1 MMSPGSPVSGAG
13 RSASGSKG
21 TVRPA
26 VRRWVRAACL
36 TRVTIQGSRFS
47 SGRGEEPLGVLDAL
61 EPGGLGDVLCLMGV
75 LHPGKGIAI

>member
-1 MMSPGSPVSGAG
+1 MMSPGSPASGAG
-13 RSASGSKG
+13 RSASGSRG

-47 SGRGEEPLGVLDAL
+47 SGREKNRWACWTHWSQAVWATSS
-61 EPGGLGDVLCLMGV
+61 
-75 LHPGKGIAI
+75 A